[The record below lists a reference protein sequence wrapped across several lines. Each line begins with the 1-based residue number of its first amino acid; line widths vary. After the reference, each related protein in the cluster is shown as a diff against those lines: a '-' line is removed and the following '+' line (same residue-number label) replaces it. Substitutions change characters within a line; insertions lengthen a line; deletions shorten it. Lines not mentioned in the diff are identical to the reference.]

1 MNIATICL
9 AILLVHTATVST
21 WAQNARR
28 IQQSQVFLDYGDRF
42 FGEAVVVPRSDDSA
56 SMIVLFRMA
65 NDFLSFT
72 RVTDRSDLGGNFKA
86 DVNVG
91 IEVRDSIGV
100 IRQRTS
106 WRGTAYANTFE
117 ETNSKTDF
125 THGWATLLVG
135 VGKYVITLEII
146 SQKESSQKRITLPA
160 VEFAPGRTNVPVAVP
175 LIGESL
181 EGGDAL
187 RPFVFGGV
195 VPFQAKDAEA
205 IVLVRDSRD
214 GLYDVRIDQEPYD
227 DKSIR
232 WWMVGDVEG
241 EATATPGLLPE
252 ISELSTAQRP
262 IVRMKP
268 TGVTSIA
275 SVRVRIPVTEMV
287 PGKYRLRIVRKGGT
301 DTLTVPLSVYW
312 EMMPLSLRNLN
323 YAMTILRYVVSD
335 SLHTSLDEG
344 TDAERRTKLMA
355 YWRERD
361 PTPATTFNEH
371 MFEYYRRVDQA
382 FYAYST
388 IQEPD
393 GARSERGKVYIL
405 HGSPSA
411 VKKSLSTKDKPQEIW
426 TYLNKVNTVFTF
438 ELEDNGMYKLRDMKA
453 AQ

>member
-1 MNIATICL
+1 MNIATMCL
-9 AILLVHTATVST
+9 VVLLAHTSAVTME
-21 WAQNARR
+21 AQNARR

-42 FGEAVVVPRSDDSA
+42 FGEAVVVPRSGDSA

-117 ETNSKTDF
+117 ETNSKTNF
-125 THGWATLLVG
+125 THGWSTLTIG
-135 VGKYVITLEII
+135 TGKYVITLEII

-160 VEFAPGRTNVPVAVP
+160 VEFAPGRANLPVAMP

-181 EGGDAL
+181 DGGEAV
-187 RPFVFGGV
+187 RPFVFGGL
-195 VPFQAKDAEA
+195 VPFQAQDAEA
-205 IVLVRDSRD
+205 IILVRDSRE

-241 EATATPGLLPE
+241 VATASPGVLPE
-252 ISELSTAQRP
+252 ISELSTTQRP
-262 IVRMKP
+262 IVRMRP
-268 TGVTSIA
+268 TDVSSIA
-275 SVRVRIPVTEMV
+275 SVRVRIPVTAMV
-287 PGKYRLRIVRKGGT
+287 PGKYTLRLVRRGGV
-301 DTLTVPLSVYW
+301 DTIQLPLTVFW

-323 YAMTILRYVVSD
+323 YAMTILRYIVSD
-335 SLHTSLDEG
+335 SLHASIDEG

-361 PTPATTFNEH
+361 PSRATTFNEH

-405 HGSPSA
+405 HGSPSS